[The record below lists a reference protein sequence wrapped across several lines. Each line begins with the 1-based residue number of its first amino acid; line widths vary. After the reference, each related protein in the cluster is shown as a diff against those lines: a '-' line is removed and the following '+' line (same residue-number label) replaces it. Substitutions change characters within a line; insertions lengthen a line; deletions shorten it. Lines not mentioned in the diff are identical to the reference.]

1 MAFALV
7 SCAASPPPPADPGL
21 TAVVTPD
28 PPEPA
33 PSRGA
38 ESTPEPEPRSQ
49 AALPAR
55 GWLGVEL
62 SATEPTQAGV
72 LIRAVVP
79 GSPAAGAGVLPG
91 DVLLRVDGK
100 PMNAPEDVIQAV
112 GSQVAGSR
120 VSLALKRGQ
129 QDRMLAAE
137 LVARPDDDEVQRMTY
152 VGAPAPAFESLAPAQ
167 GAVKPTLQALRGK
180 VVVVEFWSPWCVV
193 CRLLVPTM
201 NEWHGRYSAQGAE
214 VIGITTE
221 SVVGAAQAARQ
232 LGISHPVLSDETGK
246 TTLAYRAMALPTVFV
261 IDRAG
266 TVRDVMVGYYSER
279 IQEIEALI
287 ERLVAEP

>member
-1 MAFALV
+1 MDSEL
-7 SCAASPPPPADPGL
+7 PAQS
-21 TAVVTPD
+21 VV
-28 PPEPA
+28 
-33 PSRGA
+33 
-38 ESTPEPEPRSQ
+38 
-49 AALPAR
+49 PAR

-62 SATEPTQAGV
+62 GATEPTRAGV

-79 GSPAAGAGVLPG
+79 GSPAESAGVLPG
-91 DVLLRVDGK
+91 DVLVRVDGQ
-100 PMNAPEDVIQAV
+100 PMNTPEEVIQAV
-112 GSQVAGSR
+112 GAQVAGSR

-152 VGAPAPAFESLAPAQ
+152 VGAPAPAFDSLAAAQ
-167 GAVKPTLQALRGK
+167 GAVSPTLQAFRGK

-201 NEWHGRYSAQGAE
+201 NEWHERYSAQGAE

-221 SVVGAAQAARQ
+221 SVVQAAHAARQ
-232 LGISHPVLSDETGK
+232 LGIAHPVLSDETGK

-261 IDRAG
+261 IDRTG

-287 ERLVAEP
+287 GRLLAEP